1 MSAKPT
7 VATELDFI
15 QESEPKL
22 TIDDLCFA
30 TANYLEPAQ
39 VDAIRRAYHYADS
52 CHEGQTRR
60 SGESYITHPLAVAH
74 VLAMMHMDYECIM
87 AGLLHDVIEDTDA
100 ARADLASQ
108 FGDTVAE
115 LVEGVTKLAQ
125 AAFESSKQSPVEK
138 QAENL
143 RKMLLAMSRDIRVI
157 IVKLADRL
165 HNMRT
170 LGHLRPEK
178 RRRIANETL
187 EIYAP
192 IAQRLGMNL
201 MRCELEDL
209 GFHVLHPLRY
219 RVLADAVRRARGNR
233 KEIVSQITA
242 SILNRM
248 EQEGL
253 SADIQGREKNLYSIY
268 KKMVSKQLSFS
279 EVMDVY
285 AFRIVVDDV
294 DTCYRMLGVMHNLYK
309 PVQGKFKDYIA
320 ISKANGYQSLHT
332 VLFGPYGVPIEIQI
346 RSRDMDHLAEAGVAA
361 HWLYK
366 TGGEADG
373 NALAHRKARQWLQG
387 ILEMQKG
394 SGDSEEFLE
403 NLRMDLFPDEIYV
416 STPKG
421 EILTLARGASAV
433 DFAYAVHSD
442 VGNSCVA
449 ARVGRHL
456 VPLSTQLET
465 GQSVE
470 IITSPTAHPNP
481 AWLNFVVT
489 PKARTNIRQ
498 YLKHLQAEEA
508 ITLGQRLLSKHL
520 LAFSTAMENIPTER
534 INAVIKEFEAKD
546 FDEVLRDI
554 GLGNHAALLVAQ
566 KLVHHETPDKD
577 PHALLIAGTEG
588 MVVSFARCCHPIP
601 GDPIHGYISTGRG
614 IIIHQRSCKNSS
626 HLRVHNDKWLDV
638 AWSPEVSRVFP
649 VDLMVHVKNQR
660 GVLATVAAVVSEAD
674 SNIDNVTVDE
684 RDGGYSDL
692 RLTIEVYN
700 RKHLARVIRRLRLLD
715 MVERISRINS

>member
-1 MSAKPT
+1 M
-7 VATELDFI
+7 
-15 QESEPKL
+15 
-22 TIDDLCFA
+22 DDLCFA
-30 TANYLEPAQ
+30 TSNYLEPRQ
-39 VDAIRRAYHYADS
+39 VDDIRRAYHFADQA
-52 CHEGQTRR
+52 HEGQTRR
-60 SGESYITHPLAVAH
+60 SGERYITHPLAVAH

-87 AGLLHDVIEDTDA
+87 AGLLHDVIEDTALSSD
-100 ARADLASQ
+100 DLAAE
-108 FGDTVAE
+108 FGEEVAD
-115 LVEGVTKLAQ
+115 LVEGVTKLAK
-125 AAFESSKQSPVEK
+125 AAFETTKHA

-178 RRRIANETL
+178 RRRIAHETL
-187 EIYAP
+187 DIYAP

-209 GFHVLHPLRY
+209 GFHVLYPIRY
-219 RVLADAVRRARGNR
+219 RVLQDAVRKARGNR

-253 SADIQGREKNLYSIY
+253 SADIQGREKNLYSLY

-285 AFRIVVDDV
+285 AFRIIVDDV
-294 DTCYRMLGVMHNLYK
+294 DACYRMLGVVHNLYK

-320 ISKANGYQSLHT
+320 IPKANGYQSLHT
-332 VLFGPYGVPIEIQI
+332 VLFGPYGVPIEVQI
-346 RSRDMDHLAEAGVAA
+346 RSRDMDHMAEAGVAA

-366 TGGEADG
+366 TGESSGGD
-373 NALAHRKARQWLQG
+373 NLAHRKARQWLQG

-394 SGDSEEFLE
+394 SGDSMEFLE
-403 NLRMDLFPDEIYV
+403 NLRIDLFPDEIYV

-421 EILTLARGASAV
+421 EILTLPRGGTAV
-433 DFAYAVHSD
+433 DFAYAVHTD
-442 VGNSCVA
+442 VGNNCVA

-465 GQSVE
+465 GESVE
-470 IITSPTAHPNP
+470 IITSPNSHPNP

-489 PKARTNIRQ
+489 AKARTSIRH
-498 YLKHLQAEEA
+498 YLRHLQTEEA
-508 ITLGQRLLSKHL
+508 ILLGRRLLNKHL
-520 LAFSTAMENIPTER
+520 TAFSTHLDDIPVER
-534 INAVIKEFEAKD
+534 FNELVKEFELKQ
-546 FDEVLRDI
+546 FDDLLEDI
-554 GLGNHAALLVAQ
+554 GLGNQSALLIAQ
-566 KLVHHETPDKD
+566 KLVNESTPNKE
-577 PHALLIAGTEG
+577 PQALMIAGTEG

-601 GDPIHGYISTGRG
+601 GDPIHGYVSTGRG
-614 IIIHQRSCKNSS
+614 IIIHQRSCKNTS
-626 HLRVHNDKWLDV
+626 HLRVQNEKWLDV
-638 AWSPEVSRVFP
+638 TWSPDVDREFP
-649 VDLMVHVKNQR
+649 VDIMVHVKNQR

-674 SNIDNVTVDE
+674 SNIDNVVVDE

-692 RLTIEVYN
+692 RLTIEVQS
-700 RKHLARVIRRLRLLD
+700 RQHLARVIRRLRLLD
-715 MVERISRINS
+715 MVERISRINQ

>member
-1 MSAKPT
+1 VSAKPS
-7 VATELDFI
+7 VASELDYI

-22 TIDDLCFA
+22 TIDDLCYA
-30 TANYLEPAQ
+30 TANYLESGQ
-39 VDAIRRAYHYADS
+39 VDSIRRAYHFADHA
-52 CHEGQTRR
+52 HEGQTRR
-60 SGESYITHPLAVAH
+60 SGERYITHPLAVAH

-87 AGLLHDVIEDTDA
+87 AGLLHDVIEDTA
-100 ARADLASQ
+100 LTKADLAAE
-108 FGDTVAE
+108 FGEEVGE
-115 LVEGVTKLAQ
+115 LVEGVTKLAK
-125 AAFESSKQSPVEK
+125 AAFETQKHA

-187 EIYAP
+187 DIYAP

-209 GFHVLHPLRY
+209 GFHVLYPIRY
-219 RVLADAVRRARGNR
+219 RVLQDAVRKSRGNL
-233 KEIVSQITA
+233 KEIVTQITA

-253 SADIQGREKNLYSIY
+253 SADIQGREKNLYSLY

-285 AFRIVVDDV
+285 AFRIIVDDV
-294 DTCYRMLGVMHNLYK
+294 DACYRMLGVVHNLYK

-320 ISKANGYQSLHT
+320 IPKANGYQSLHT
-332 VLFGPYGVPIEIQI
+332 VLFGPYGVPIEVQI
-346 RSRDMDHLAEAGVAA
+346 RSRDMDHMAEAGVAA

-366 TGGEADG
+366 TGESVG
-373 NALAHRKARQWLQG
+373 NNLAHRKARQWLQG

-394 SGDSEEFLE
+394 SGDSMEFLE
-403 NLRMDLFPDEIYV
+403 NLRIDLFPDEIYV

-421 EILTLARGASAV
+421 EILTLPRGATAV

-442 VGNSCVA
+442 VGNNCVA

-456 VPLSTQLET
+456 VPLSSQLET
-465 GQSVE
+465 GESVE
-470 IITSPTAHPNP
+470 IITSPASHPNP

-489 PKARTNIRQ
+489 AKARTNIRN
-498 YLKHLQAEEA
+498 YLRHLQTEEAVLLGRRLLNKHL
-508 ITLGQRLLSKHL
+508 T
-520 LAFSTAMENIPTER
+520 AFSTNLDEIPVER
-534 INAVIKEFEAKD
+534 FNELINEFELKQ
-546 FDEVLRDI
+546 FDDLLEDI
-554 GLGNHAALLVAQ
+554 GLGNHSALLIAQ
-566 KLVHHETPDKD
+566 KLVHESTPDTEAQ
-577 PHALLIAGTEG
+577 ALMIAGTEG

-601 GDPIHGYISTGRG
+601 GDPIHGYVSSGRG
-614 IIIHQRSCKNSS
+614 IIIHQRGCKNTSN
-626 HLRVHNDKWLDV
+626 LRVQNEKWLDV
-638 AWSPEVSRVFP
+638 AWSPDVSRDFP
-649 VDLMVHVKNQR
+649 VDIMIHVKNQR
-660 GVLATVAAVVSEAD
+660 GVLATIAAVVSESD
-674 SNIDNVTVDE
+674 SILIMLSSMNAMV
-684 RDGGYSDL
+684 
-692 RLTIEVYN
+692 
-700 RKHLARVIRRLRLLD
+700 VILIY
-715 MVERISRINS
+715 V

>member
-1 MSAKPT
+1 MSAKPS
-7 VATELDFI
+7 VASELDYI

-22 TIDDLCFA
+22 TIDDLCYA
-30 TANYLEPAQ
+30 TANYLESGQ
-39 VDAIRRAYHYADS
+39 VDSIRRAYHFADHA
-52 CHEGQTRR
+52 HEGQTRR
-60 SGESYITHPLAVAH
+60 SGERYITHPLAVAH

-87 AGLLHDVIEDTDA
+87 AGLLHDVIEDTA
-100 ARADLASQ
+100 LTKADLAAE
-108 FGDTVAE
+108 FGEEVGE
-115 LVEGVTKLAQ
+115 LVEGVTKLAK
-125 AAFESSKQSPVEK
+125 AAFETQKHA

-187 EIYAP
+187 DIYAP

-209 GFHVLHPLRY
+209 GFHVLYPIRY
-219 RVLADAVRRARGNR
+219 RVLQDAVRKSRGNR
-233 KEIVSQITA
+233 KEIVTQITA

-253 SADIQGREKNLYSIY
+253 SADIQGREKNLYSLY

-285 AFRIVVDDV
+285 AFRIIVDDV
-294 DTCYRMLGVMHNLYK
+294 DACYRMLGVVHNLYK

-320 ISKANGYQSLHT
+320 IPKANGYQSLHT
-332 VLFGPYGVPIEIQI
+332 VLFGPYGVPIEVQI
-346 RSRDMDHLAEAGVAA
+346 RSRDMDHMAEAGVAA

-366 TGGEADG
+366 TGESVG
-373 NALAHRKARQWLQG
+373 NNLAHRKARQWLQG

-394 SGDSEEFLE
+394 SGDSMEFLE
-403 NLRMDLFPDEIYV
+403 NLRIDLFPDEIYV

-421 EILTLARGASAV
+421 EILTLTRGATAV

-442 VGNSCVA
+442 VGNNCVA

-456 VPLSTQLET
+456 VPLSSQLET
-465 GQSVE
+465 GESVE
-470 IITSPTAHPNP
+470 IITSPASHPNP

-489 PKARTNIRQ
+489 AKARTNIRN
-498 YLKHLQAEEA
+498 YLRHLQTEEAVLLGRRLLNKHL
-508 ITLGQRLLSKHL
+508 T
-520 LAFSTAMENIPTER
+520 AFSTNLDEIPVER
-534 INAVIKEFEAKD
+534 FNELINEFELKQ
-546 FDEVLRDI
+546 FDDLLEDI
-554 GLGNHAALLVAQ
+554 GLGNHSALLIAQ
-566 KLVHHETPDKD
+566 KLVHESTPDTEAQ
-577 PHALLIAGTEG
+577 ALMIAGTEG

-601 GDPIHGYISTGRG
+601 GDPIHGYVSSGRG
-614 IIIHQRSCKNSS
+614 IIIHQRGCKNTSN
-626 HLRVHNDKWLDV
+626 LRVQNEKWLDV
-638 AWSPEVSRVFP
+638 AWSPDVSRDFP
-649 VDLMVHVKNQR
+649 VDIMIHVKNQR
-660 GVLATVAAVVSEAD
+660 GVLATIAAVVSESD
-674 SNIDNVTVDE
+674 SNIDNVVVDE

-692 RLTIEVYN
+692 RLTIEVAN
-700 RKHLARVIRRLRLLD
+700 RQHLARVIRRLRRLD
-715 MVERISRINS
+715 MVERITRIN

>member
-1 MSAKPT
+1 VSAKPS
-7 VATELDFI
+7 VASELDYI

-22 TIDDLCFA
+22 TIDDLCYA
-30 TANYLEPAQ
+30 TANYLESGQ
-39 VDAIRRAYHYADS
+39 VDSIRRAYHFADHA
-52 CHEGQTRR
+52 HEGQTRR
-60 SGESYITHPLAVAH
+60 SGERYITHPLAVAH

-87 AGLLHDVIEDTDA
+87 AGLLHDVIEDTA
-100 ARADLASQ
+100 LTKADLAAE
-108 FGDTVAE
+108 FGEEVGE
-115 LVEGVTKLAQ
+115 LVEGVTKLAK
-125 AAFESSKQSPVEK
+125 AAFETQKHA

-187 EIYAP
+187 DIYAP

-209 GFHVLHPLRY
+209 GFHVLYPIRY
-219 RVLADAVRRARGNR
+219 RVLQDAVRKSRGNR
-233 KEIVSQITA
+233 KEIVTQITA

-253 SADIQGREKNLYSIY
+253 SADIQGREKNLYSLY

-285 AFRIVVDDV
+285 AFRIIVDDV
-294 DTCYRMLGVMHNLYK
+294 DACYRMLGVVHNLYK

-320 ISKANGYQSLHT
+320 IPKANGYQSLHT
-332 VLFGPYGVPIEIQI
+332 VLFGPYGVPIEVQI
-346 RSRDMDHLAEAGVAA
+346 RSRDMDHMAEAGVAA

-366 TGGEADG
+366 TGESVG
-373 NALAHRKARQWLQG
+373 NNLAHRKARQWLQG

-394 SGDSEEFLE
+394 SGDSMEFLE
-403 NLRMDLFPDEIYV
+403 NLRIDLFPDEIYV

-421 EILTLARGASAV
+421 EILTLTRGATAV

-442 VGNSCVA
+442 VGNNCVA

-456 VPLSTQLET
+456 VPLSSQLET
-465 GQSVE
+465 GESVE
-470 IITSPTAHPNP
+470 IITSPASHPNP

-489 PKARTNIRQ
+489 AKARTNIRN
-498 YLKHLQAEEA
+498 YLRHLQTEEAVLLGRRLLNKHL
-508 ITLGQRLLSKHL
+508 T
-520 LAFSTAMENIPTER
+520 AFSTNLDEIPVER
-534 INAVIKEFEAKD
+534 FNELINEFELKQ
-546 FDEVLRDI
+546 FDDLLEDI
-554 GLGNHAALLVAQ
+554 GLGNHSALLIAQ
-566 KLVHHETPDKD
+566 KLVHESTPDTEAQ
-577 PHALLIAGTEG
+577 ALMIAGTEG

-601 GDPIHGYISTGRG
+601 GDPIHGYVSSGRG
-614 IIIHQRSCKNSS
+614 IIIHQRGCKNTSN
-626 HLRVHNDKWLDV
+626 LRVQNEKWLDV
-638 AWSPEVSRVFP
+638 AWSPDVSRDFP
-649 VDLMVHVKNQR
+649 VDIMIHVKNQR
-660 GVLATVAAVVSEAD
+660 GVLATIAAVVSESD
-674 SNIDNVTVDE
+674 SNIDNVVVDE

-692 RLTIEVYN
+692 RLTIEVAN
-700 RKHLARVIRRLRLLD
+700 RQHLARVIRRLRRLD
-715 MVERISRINS
+715 MVERITRIN

>member
-1 MSAKPT
+1 MSAKPS
-7 VATELDFI
+7 VASELDFI

-30 TANYLEPAQ
+30 TSNYLENNQ
-39 VDAIRRAYHYADS
+39 VESIRRAYHFAEQ

-60 SGESYITHPLAVAH
+60 SGERYITHPLAVAH

-87 AGLLHDVIEDTDA
+87 AGLLHDVIEDTEMSKRDVIA
-100 ARADLASQ
+100 E
-108 FGDTVAE
+108 FGEPVAE

-125 AAFESSKQSPVEK
+125 AAFETRQHA

-178 RRRIANETL
+178 RRRIAHETL

-209 GFHVLHPLRY
+209 GFHVLYPIRY
-219 RVLADAVRRARGNR
+219 RVLGDAVRKARGNR

-285 AFRIVVDDV
+285 AFRIIVDDV
-294 DTCYRMLGVMHNLYK
+294 DACYRMLGVVHNLYK

-320 ISKANGYQSLHT
+320 IPKANGYQSLHT
-332 VLFGPYGVPIEIQI
+332 VLFGPYGVPIEVQI
-346 RSRDMDHLAEAGVAA
+346 RSRDMDQLAEAGVAA

-366 TGGEADG
+366 TGEVAG
-373 NALAHRKARQWLQG
+373 NTLAHRKARQWLHG
-387 ILEMQKG
+387 ILEMQKS
-394 SGDSEEFLE
+394 SGDSMEFLE
-403 NLRMDLFPDEIYV
+403 NLRIDLFPDEIYV

-421 EILTLARGASAV
+421 EILTLPRGSSAV

-456 VPLSTQLET
+456 VPLSSPLET

-470 IITSPTAHPNP
+470 IITSPTSHPNP

-489 PKARTNIRQ
+489 PKARTNIRN
-498 YLKHLQAEEA
+498 YLKHLQGEEA
-508 ITLGQRLLSKHL
+508 IQLGLRLLNKHL
-520 LAFSTAMENIPTER
+520 TAFSTALENIPTKR
-534 INAVIKEFEAKD
+534 ITALLKEYELET
-546 FDEVLRDI
+546 FDELLSDL
-554 GLGNHAALLVAQ
+554 GLGNISALLVAQ
-566 KLVHHETPDKD
+566 KLLQEETPDKE
-577 PHALLIAGTEG
+577 PQALLIAGTEG
-588 MVVSFARCCHPIP
+588 MVVNFARCCHPIP
-601 GDPIHGYISTGRG
+601 GDPIHGFVSAGRG
-614 IIIHQRSCKNSS
+614 IIIHQRSCKNTT
-626 HLRVHNDKWLDV
+626 HLREQNEKWLDV
-638 AWSPEVSRVFP
+638 AWAKEINRDFP
-649 VDLMVHVKNQR
+649 VDLMMHLRNQR
-660 GVLATVAAVVSEAD
+660 GALATIASVISEAE
-674 SNIDNVTVDE
+674 SNIDNVIVDE
-684 RDGGYSDL
+684 RDGGYTNL
-692 RLTIEVYN
+692 RLTIEVTN
-700 RKHLARVIRRLRLLD
+700 RQHLARIIRRLRQLE
-715 MVERISRINS
+715 MVERINRINN

>member
-1 MSAKPT
+1 MSAKPS
-7 VATELDFI
+7 VASELDFI

-30 TANYLEPAQ
+30 TSNYLETGQ
-39 VDAIRRAYHYADS
+39 VDSIRRAYHFADNA
-52 CHEGQTRR
+52 HEGQTRR
-60 SGESYITHPLAVAH
+60 SGERYITHPLAVAH

-87 AGLLHDVIEDTDA
+87 AGLLHDVIEDTA
-100 ARADLASQ
+100 LTKTELIAE
-108 FGDTVAE
+108 FGEEVAE
-115 LVEGVTKLAQ
+115 LVEGVTKLAK
-125 AAFESSKQSPVEK
+125 AAFETQKHA

-178 RRRIANETL
+178 RRRIAHETL
-187 EIYAP
+187 DIYAP

-209 GFHVLHPLRY
+209 GFHVLYPIRY
-219 RVLADAVRRARGNR
+219 RVLQDAVRKARGNR
-233 KEIVSQITA
+233 KEIVTQITA

-253 SADIQGREKNLYSIY
+253 SADIQGREKNLYSLY
-268 KKMVSKQLSFS
+268 KKMVAKQLSFS

-285 AFRIVVDDV
+285 AFRIIVDDV
-294 DTCYRMLGVMHNLYK
+294 DACYRMLGVVHNLYK

-320 ISKANGYQSLHT
+320 IPKANGYQSLHT
-332 VLFGPYGVPIEIQI
+332 VLFGPYGVPIEVQI
-346 RSRDMDHLAEAGVAA
+346 RSRDMDHMAEAGVAA

-366 TGGEADG
+366 TGESVG
-373 NALAHRKARQWLQG
+373 NNLAHRKARQWLQG

-394 SGDSEEFLE
+394 SGDSMEFLE
-403 NLRMDLFPDEIYV
+403 NLRIDLFPDEIYV

-421 EILTLARGASAV
+421 EILTLPRGATAV

-465 GQSVE
+465 GESVE
-470 IITSPTAHPNP
+470 VITSPASHPNP

-489 PKARTNIRQ
+489 AKARTNIRH
-498 YLKHLQAEEA
+498 YLRHLQTEEAVLLGRRLLNKHL
-508 ITLGQRLLSKHL
+508 T
-520 LAFSTAMENIPTER
+520 AFSTNLDQIPVER
-534 INAVIKEFEAKD
+534 FNDLVHEFELKQ
-546 FDEVLRDI
+546 FDDLLQDI
-554 GLGNHAALLVAQ
+554 GLGNHSALLIAQ
-566 KLVHHETPDKD
+566 KLVNESTPDTE
-577 PHALLIAGTEG
+577 PQALMIAGTEG

-601 GDPIHGYISTGRG
+601 GDPIHGYVSTGRG
-614 IIIHQRSCKNSS
+614 IIIHQRGCKNTS
-626 HLRVHNDKWLDV
+626 HLRVQNEKWLDV
-638 AWSPEVSRVFP
+638 TWSPDVERDFP
-649 VDLMVHVKNQR
+649 VDIMVHVKNQR
-660 GVLATVAAVVSEAD
+660 GVLATIASTVSEAD
-674 SNIDNVTVDE
+674 SNIDNVVVDE

-692 RLTIEVYN
+692 RLTIEVLD
-700 RKHLARVIRRLRLLD
+700 RTHLARVIRRLRRLE
-715 MVERISRINS
+715 MVERITRIN

>member
-1 MSAKPT
+1 MSAKPS
-7 VATELDFI
+7 VASELDFI

-30 TANYLEPAQ
+30 TSNYLETGQ
-39 VDAIRRAYHYADS
+39 VDSIRRAYHFADNA
-52 CHEGQTRR
+52 HEGQTRR
-60 SGESYITHPLAVAH
+60 SGERYITHPLAVAH

-87 AGLLHDVIEDTDA
+87 AGLLHDVIEDTA
-100 ARADLASQ
+100 LTKKELIAE
-108 FGDTVAE
+108 FGEEVAE
-115 LVEGVTKLAQ
+115 LVEGVTKLAK
-125 AAFESSKQSPVEK
+125 AAFETQKHA

-178 RRRIANETL
+178 RRRIAHETL
-187 EIYAP
+187 DIYAP

-209 GFHVLHPLRY
+209 GFHVLYPIRY
-219 RVLADAVRRARGNR
+219 RVLQDAVRKARGNR
-233 KEIVSQITA
+233 KEIVTQITA

-253 SADIQGREKNLYSIY
+253 SADIQGREKNLYSLY
-268 KKMVSKQLSFS
+268 KKMVAKQLSFS

-285 AFRIVVDDV
+285 AFRIIVDDV
-294 DTCYRMLGVMHNLYK
+294 DACYRMLGVVHNLYK

-320 ISKANGYQSLHT
+320 IPKANGYQSLHT
-332 VLFGPYGVPIEIQI
+332 VLFGPYGVPIEVQI
-346 RSRDMDHLAEAGVAA
+346 RSRDMDHMAEAGVAA

-366 TGGEADG
+366 TGESVG
-373 NALAHRKARQWLQG
+373 NNLAHRKARQWLQG

-394 SGDSEEFLE
+394 SGDSMEFLE
-403 NLRMDLFPDEIYV
+403 NLRIDLFPDEIYV

-421 EILTLARGASAV
+421 EILTLPRGATAV

-465 GQSVE
+465 GESVE
-470 IITSPTAHPNP
+470 VITSPASHPNP

-489 PKARTNIRQ
+489 AKARTNIRH
-498 YLKHLQAEEA
+498 YLRHLQTEEAVLLGRRLLNKHL
-508 ITLGQRLLSKHL
+508 T
-520 LAFSTAMENIPTER
+520 AFSTNLDQIPVER
-534 INAVIKEFEAKD
+534 FNDLVHEFELKQ
-546 FDEVLRDI
+546 FDDLLQDI
-554 GLGNHAALLVAQ
+554 GLGNHSALLIAQ
-566 KLVHHETPDKD
+566 KLVNESTPDTE
-577 PHALLIAGTEG
+577 PQALMIAGTEG

-601 GDPIHGYISTGRG
+601 GDPIHGYVSTGRG
-614 IIIHQRSCKNSS
+614 IIIHQRGCKNTS
-626 HLRVHNDKWLDV
+626 HLRVQNEKWLDV
-638 AWSPEVSRVFP
+638 TWSPDVERDFP
-649 VDLMVHVKNQR
+649 VDIMVHVKNQR
-660 GVLATVAAVVSEAD
+660 GVLATIASTVSEAD
-674 SNIDNVTVDE
+674 SNIDNVVVDE

-692 RLTIEVYN
+692 RLTIEVLD
-700 RKHLARVIRRLRLLD
+700 RTHLARVIRRLRRLE
-715 MVERISRINS
+715 MVERITRIN

>member
-1 MSAKPT
+1 MSAKPS
-7 VATELDFI
+7 VASELDFI

-30 TANYLEPAQ
+30 TSNYLEAKQ
-39 VDAIRRAYHYADS
+39 VDAIRRAYHFADQA
-52 CHEGQTRR
+52 HEGQTRR
-60 SGESYITHPLAVAH
+60 SGERYITHPLAVAH

-87 AGLLHDVIEDTDA
+87 AGLLHDVIEDTTLSRD
-100 ARADLASQ
+100 DLALE
-108 FGDTVAE
+108 FGEEVAE
-115 LVEGVTKLAQ
+115 LVEGVTKLAK
-125 AAFESSKQSPVEK
+125 AAFETTKHA

-178 RRRIANETL
+178 RRRIAHETL
-187 EIYAP
+187 DIYAP

-209 GFHVLHPLRY
+209 GFHVLYPIRY
-219 RVLADAVRRARGNR
+219 RVLQDAVRKARGNR
-233 KEIVSQITA
+233 KEIVTQITA

-253 SADIQGREKNLYSIY
+253 SADIQGREKNLYSLY
-268 KKMVSKQLSFS
+268 KKMVAKQLSFS

-285 AFRIVVDDV
+285 AFRIIVDDV
-294 DTCYRMLGVMHNLYK
+294 DACYRMLGVVHNLYK

-320 ISKANGYQSLHT
+320 IPKANGYQSLHT
-332 VLFGPYGVPIEIQI
+332 VLFGPYGVPIEVQI
-346 RSRDMDHLAEAGVAA
+346 RSRDMDHMAEAGVAA

-366 TGGEADG
+366 TGESVG
-373 NALAHRKARQWLQG
+373 NNLAHRKARQWLQG

-394 SGDSEEFLE
+394 SGDSMEFLE
-403 NLRMDLFPDEIYV
+403 NLRIDLFPDEIYV

-421 EILTLARGASAV
+421 EILTLPRGATAV
-433 DFAYAVHSD
+433 DFAYAVHTD
-442 VGNSCVA
+442 VGNNCVA

-465 GQSVE
+465 GESVE
-470 IITSPTAHPNP
+470 IITSPNSHPNP

-489 PKARTNIRQ
+489 AKARTSIRH
-498 YLKHLQAEEA
+498 YLRHLQTEEA
-508 ITLGQRLLSKHL
+508 ILLGRRLLNKHL
-520 LAFSTAMENIPTER
+520 TAFSTNLDDIPVER
-534 INAVIKEFEAKD
+534 FNELVNEFELKQ
-546 FDEVLRDI
+546 FDDLLEDI
-554 GLGNHAALLVAQ
+554 GLGNHSALLIAQ
-566 KLVHHETPDKD
+566 KLVHDSTPEKEAQ
-577 PHALLIAGTEG
+577 ALMIAGTEG

-601 GDPIHGYISTGRG
+601 GDPIHGYVSSGRG
-614 IIIHQRSCKNSS
+614 IIIHQRSCKNTS
-626 HLRVHNDKWLDV
+626 HLRVQNEKWLDV
-638 AWSPEVSRVFP
+638 AWSPDVARDFP
-649 VDLMVHVKNQR
+649 VDIMVHVKNQR

-674 SNIDNVTVDE
+674 SNIDNVVVDE

-692 RLTIEVYN
+692 RLTIEVQS
-700 RKHLARVIRRLRLLD
+700 RQHLARVIRRLRLLD
-715 MVERISRINS
+715 MVERISRIN